1 MAQIVSMVGTTH
13 LPFWIR
19 RTAVPEDRL
28 TEDGRRLLAWSA
40 RVQDHFERVRPDVVV
55 ILASDHFHQ
64 FFANNMPQF
73 VVGRMSSYEGTF
85 ANEVREF
92 DLPRVTLGGNK
103 ALSTDVIEAG
113 FDHGFDFAFSDEMKL
128 DHSCVVPSLICQPS
142 LEIPVVPI
150 LSNCG
155 VPPMPKGQRF
165 VDLGPALRAA
175 IEGSTSAERVS
186 VVVSGHLSLDVGGP
200 EQFASASIDP
210 EFDELA
216 MTWLV
221 ERDFDALVA
230 GSTYERLM
238 KHGNNAF
245 QFLNMIT
252 MASLQQDM
260 DLVFVEALQRQGSPI
275 PCFIYELSG
284 AAA

>member
-1 MAQIVSMVGTTH
+1 MAQIVSIVGTTH
-13 LPFWIR
+13 LPFWQR
-19 RTAVPEDRL
+19 RTAVPADEL
-28 TEDGRRLLAWSA
+28 TQDGRNLLAWSA
-40 RVQDHFERVRPDVVV
+40 RVQEHFERVDPDVVV

-64 FFANNMPQF
+64 FFAHNMPQF
-73 VVGRMSSYEGTF
+73 VVGRMHSYEGTF

-92 DLPRVTLGGNK
+92 DLPEVTLGGNRQ
-103 ALSTDVIEAG
+103 LSTDIIEAG
-113 FDHGFDFAFSDEMKL
+113 FDHGFDFAFADEMRL

-142 LEIPVVPI
+142 LDIPVVPV

-155 VPPMPKGQRF
+155 VPPIPTGQRF

-216 MTWLV
+216 MRWLA
-221 ERDFDALVA
+221 ERDFDSLVA

-238 KHGNNAF
+238 EHGNNAF

-252 MASLQQDM
+252 MASMQQDM
-260 DLVFVEALQRQGSPI
+260 DLVHVEAMARQGSPI
-275 PCFIYELSG
+275 PCFIYEQ
-284 AAA
+284 AA